1 MGMIRG
7 NSSRD
12 PLSLAAEAGRS
23 MRKEDGPRV
32 AVIKIP
38 QFDDHAEIGTDTGHH
53 PELFTLIDRTFAKL
67 KEELRGEWDNTVVL
81 TMTEFGRTV
90 KENGSAGTDHGY
102 GSAGLLAGGL
112 LKQASVIANWP
123 GLSNRDLYERRDLYA
138 TIDYRSVCA
147 ACVEAAFGLDHA
159 FISEIIFQDKKIP
172 RIYRHIFG

>member
-1 MGMIRG
+1 MCLASEDR
-7 NSSRD
+7 R
-12 PLSLAAEAGRS
+12 SL
-23 MRKEDGPRV
+23 RKENGPRV

-53 PELFTLIDRTFAKL
+53 PELFTLVDNTFAML
-67 KEELRGEWDNTVVL
+67 KKEIGEKWKNTVVL

-102 GSAGLLAGGL
+102 GSVGLLAGGL
-112 LKQASVIANWP
+112 IKKSSVISNWP
-123 GLSNRDLYERRDLYA
+123 GLSNKVLYERRDLYS

-147 ACVEAAFGLDHA
+147 ACIEAAFDLDHSL
-159 FISEIIFQDKKIP
+159 ISETIFQEKKMS